1 MKKIASRFY
10 NYVINPPSDEEL
22 KRAWQQSDVQLP
34 VIWLLGKTG
43 AGKSSIVQQLTGQS
57 RAEVGNGF
65 MPCTRDSSYFD
76 YPAQYPILRF
86 LDTRGLGEVDYNA
99 DEDLDGLSRGSHA
112 LLVVVRLRDAEQS
125 AVHSA
130 LKKIRKSSRHIG
142 SNAIVVV
149 HTGADEISDEHDRLR
164 AKQSQQAAI
173 EKVWGD
179 PVDDCVVDFGER
191 DDGYGLRDVG
201 AETLRELIGSKVPE
215 LSLWLQKSAHQD
227 AEQSNFEHLKTE
239 VLWYAGS
246 AAASDA
252 IPLVGLVS
260 VPAIQGK
267 MLHSLAQKY
276 DIEWSRRNF
285 SEFSAAMGTSFALRY
300 ATSLGARQLAKMVP
314 GFGQLVGGAFAVTVS
329 YATTYALGR
338 AACNYLYHKKT
349 DTPLGEGAL
358 QTVYRE
364 AMEQG
369 REAGKEVV
377 NARDNVKGKD
387 KASHSGEQA

>member
-1 MKKIASRFY
+1 MKKLASRFY
-10 NYVINPPSDEEL
+10 RHVINPPSDEEL
-22 KRAWQQSDVQLP
+22 KRAWQQSNLELP

-43 AGKSSIVQQLTGQS
+43 AGKSSIVQQLTGHS
-57 RAEVGNGF
+57 LAEVGNGF
-65 MPCTRDSSYFD
+65 MPCTQNSSYFD
-76 YPAQYPILRF
+76 YPAQQPILRF

-99 DEDLDGLSRGSHA
+99 DEDLESLGHRSHA

-130 LKKIRKSSRHIG
+130 LKKIRKSSRHIH
-142 SNAIVVV
+142 SRAIIVV
-149 HTGADEISDEHDRLR
+149 HTGADEISDQHDRER
-164 AKQSQQAAI
+164 AMQAQQAAL
-173 EKVWGD
+173 EKIWGD
-179 PVDDCVVDFGER
+179 PVDACLVDFGER
-191 DDGYGLRDVG
+191 DDGYGLRDAG
-201 AETLRELIGSKVPE
+201 ATELRELISGKVPE
-215 LSLWLQKSAHQD
+215 LSLWLQKSVHQD

-285 SEFSAAMGTSFALRY
+285 SEFTAAMGTSFALRY

-314 GFGQLVGGAFAVTVS
+314 GFGQVVGGAFAVTVS

-338 AACNYLYHKKT
+338 AACKYLYHKKT
-349 DTPLGEGAL
+349 DTPLDDGSL
-358 QTVYRE
+358 QTVYQE
-364 AMEQG
+364 AMAQG
-369 REAGKEVV
+369 REVGKDVI
-377 NARDNVKGKD
+377 NAREQNG
-387 KASHSGEQA
+387 GEGPPPGGAP